1 MKQVVGEAKC
11 CSERQGEHPPS
22 SLCQCGRAKPDLG
35 EAAGLC
41 SLIQQGQDDPS
52 VVWGY

>member
-1 MKQVVGEAKC
+1 MRPSAALRGPGAGRA
-11 CSERQGEHPPS
+11 STS
-22 SLCQCGRAKPDLG
+22 SLCQCVKAKPDLG

-52 VVWGY
+52 VVWG